1 MRRNYGACAKFKCMN
16 TSDKLSNFT
25 AGHSYKMVLC
35 SHTLLHKLTSVGKEA
50 GRRRTLKRGTGV
62 CTKRRNAIAEA
73 VDRIALYCVLR
84 TDCCCWL
91 DWLSLLYRWF
101 RLAPLNQGFFNV
113 GFTFLQL
120 LTTFL
125 ARSYYQFSLSVYL
138 FCSFYFA

>member
-1 MRRNYGACAKFKCMN
+1 MYRLSTELSFNVIKARLKENVSQLRCLCKIKCMN

-113 GFTFLQL
+113 GFTFL
-120 LTTFL
+120 
-125 ARSYYQFSLSVYL
+125 
-138 FCSFYFA
+138 